1 VTALRPGLDLRRPM
15 EAVTELGGALVED
28 AIEPAFLRELASL
41 TTKLSFQR
49 MAAEEGRA
57 RQGGDYWVTTEPFD
71 ELPLVKQLGDDLAGR
86 IRSLQVGASSW
97 IPNEV
102 YVQRY
107 RVGDLGVTPHRDW
120 KRYRYLVA
128 IFTAAGEAEF
138 MLCKNRAGEVL
149 RSWTTTPG
157 SLVLL
162 RAPGFGG
169 VDDGRLLHTVRG
181 PSAGERISVTYRM
194 DSRSGQRATPTNYA
208 R

>member
-1 VTALRPGLDLRRPM
+1 MTALRPGLDLRRPM

-28 AIEPAFLRELASL
+28 TIEPAFLRELASMATGL
-41 TTKLSFQR
+41 PFQR

-57 RQGGDYWVTTEPFD
+57 RQGGDYWVTAGPFD
-71 ELPLVKQLGDDLAGR
+71 ELPLVKQLGDDLAVR
-86 IRSLQVGASSW
+86 VHSLPAGAPGW
-97 IPNEV
+97 RPNEV

-128 IFTAAGEAEF
+128 IVTAAGEAEF
-138 MLCKNRAGEVL
+138 MLCKDRAGEVL
-149 RSWTTTPG
+149 RSWTAAPG

-169 VDDGRLLHTVRG
+169 VDDGRLVHAVRG
-181 PSAGERISVTYRM
+181 PVAGERISVTYRM
-194 DSRSGQRATPTNYA
+194 DSRRGST
-208 R
+208 

>member
-1 VTALRPGLDLRRPM
+1 M

-107 RVGDLGVTPHRDW
+107 RVGDLGRCRRGRIHALQEPGR
-120 KRYRYLVA
+120 
-128 IFTAAGEAEF
+128 
-138 MLCKNRAGEVL
+138 
-149 RSWTTTPG
+149 RSPA
-157 SLVLL
+157 L
-162 RAPGFGG
+162 
-169 VDDGRLLHTVRG
+169 VDDDTGEPRPAKGTGIRRGRRRPPATHRPRPVSGRAHLRHVPDG
-181 PSAGERISVTYRM
+181 QPERTAR
-194 DSRSGQRATPTNYA
+194 YA
-208 R
+208 H